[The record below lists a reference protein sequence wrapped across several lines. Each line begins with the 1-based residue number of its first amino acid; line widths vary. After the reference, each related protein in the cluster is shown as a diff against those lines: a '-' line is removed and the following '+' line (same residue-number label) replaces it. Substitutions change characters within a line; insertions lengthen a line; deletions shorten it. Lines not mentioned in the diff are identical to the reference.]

1 MEGLPL
7 EMRILKSFHG
17 HLGPYVVIGYRMGRI
32 AREKF
37 PDKIHANVYTGNR
50 PPLSCLVDGIQMT
63 SSCTLGKSN
72 ITVHKGSFAMANFLD
87 DVGNK
92 MVIELKKE
100 IRDKV
105 DREMSRDDEEVRSME
120 LYNMS
125 NEQLFDVSY
134 TGISRPA
141 PPITGK
147 R

>member
-1 MEGLPL
+1 MEALPL

-17 HLGPYVVIGYRMGRI
+17 HLGPYVVIGYKMGRM

-37 PDKIHANVYTGNR
+37 PDRIHANVYTGNK
-50 PPLSCLVDGIQMT
+50 PPLSCMVDGIQM
-63 SSCTLGKSN
+63 SSCCTLGKNN

-105 DREMSRDDEEVRSME
+105 DREMSRDDEEFRSME
-120 LYNMS
+120 LFRMS
-125 NEQLFDVSY
+125 EGQLFDSSY
-134 TGISRPA
+134 TSISRPA
-141 PPITGK
+141 PPSGGK